1 MPLLP
6 KTPET
11 CPVVVDNEDGTQD
24 TYEIRKWVNPRQY
37 AETSAD
43 IAEAALLFA
52 QGNGAREAAVIRE
65 SVLGMMTVQQR
76 MVAAWLV
83 RWSHEADITPAN
95 IERMPLPHLVAV
107 VTAIRER
114 NEAQAG
120 VRDTDPLA
128 ATSANSSAGATPDA
142 TPTSTTNP

>member
-1 MPLLP
+1 
-6 KTPET
+6 
-11 CPVVVDNEDGTQD
+11 VDNEDGTRD

-83 RWSHEADITPAN
+83 RWSHEADITPEN
-95 IERMPLPHLVAV
+95 IERMPLPHLTAV

-120 VRDTDPLA
+120 VRDADPLA
-128 ATSANSSAGATPDA
+128 ATSASSSAGATPDA
-142 TPTSTTNP
+142 TPTSPTNP